1 MLSER
6 KKKILCAVVDSYIE
20 TASPIS
26 SKDIQENHLRDCS
39 SATIR
44 NELSALESMG
54 YLVQPHVSAG
64 RVPSQKAFRIY
75 VDELM
80 HREPLTIAEV
90 DMIDRY
96 FAQKWSDVEDVISA
110 VAKVISEVT
119 HYTSVVV
126 KEDLSDCI
134 KVIKLLDLSNGQMLV
149 VIVTDSRLLKDAVI
163 DLPQNFTSEMLVQAE
178 NWLNKIFV
186 GRHIS
191 DFINFRYPYALVN
204 SQFEQFNAL
213 FKKIIDVLKKV
224 SLANGMD
231 VVTEGSN
238 NIFNHTEYKDVNN
251 ARCFLSTL
259 EHKDE
264 LARIFTDTDDDNL
277 AIKIGSEDS
286 VPEGC
291 SVVSAK
297 INLGENV
304 SGNFG
309 VIGPVRMN
317 YSKVVAVL
325 DRISELLTDMLN
337 PKEQQ

>member
-1 MLSER
+1 MLSDR

-26 SKDIQENHLRDCS
+26 SKDIQQNHLRDCS

-64 RVPSQKAFRIY
+64 RIPSQKAFRIY

-80 HREPLTIAEV
+80 HASPLTVAEV

-96 FAQKWSDVEDVISA
+96 FSEKWSDVEDVVTA
-110 VAKVISEVT
+110 VAKVISDVT

-134 KVIKLLDLSNGQMLV
+134 KTIKLLDLSNGQLLV
-149 VIVTDSRLLKDAVI
+149 VIVTDSRLLKDAVVE
-163 DLPQNFTSEMLVQAE
+163 LPDNCTADMLAYAE

-191 DFINFRYPYALVN
+191 DFLNFSYPYALVN

-231 VVTEGSN
+231 VVTERSN
-238 NIFNHTEYKDVNN
+238 NIFNHSEYKNVNN
-251 ARCFLSTL
+251 AKCFLTTL

-264 LARIFTDTDDDNL
+264 LARIFTDDNEGFS
-277 AIKIGSEDS
+277 IKIGSDDS

-291 SVVSAK
+291 SVVSTK
-297 INLGENV
+297 INLGGNV

-309 VIGPVRMN
+309 VIGPMRMN

-325 DRISELLTDMLN
+325 DRIGVILQDMLN
-337 PKEQQ
+337 PKE